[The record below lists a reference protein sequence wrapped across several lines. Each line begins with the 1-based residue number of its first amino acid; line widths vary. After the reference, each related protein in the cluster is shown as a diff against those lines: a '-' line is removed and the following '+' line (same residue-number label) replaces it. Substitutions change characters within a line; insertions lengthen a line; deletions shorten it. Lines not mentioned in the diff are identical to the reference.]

1 MNDTICAI
9 ATLVGESSINVI
21 RVSGDKSIEI
31 VNSIFDRDLTKKE
44 SHTIS
49 YGHIVDN
56 DERIDEVLVSVFK
69 SPKTFTTEDVV
80 EINSHGGKIC
90 VNKILEL
97 LLNKGCRLAEPGE
110 FLKRAFLNGRIDLV
124 EAEAVSDMINSKTD
138 SARKMSMRGIN
149 KELSKKIDDL
159 RDNIMSLVANI
170 EVNIDYPEYEDELVI
185 TKEIVEEKIKYVKDK
200 INELLDNSKNG
211 VIIKNGIN
219 ISIVGKPNVGKSS
232 ILNKLLGEDKAIVT
246 SVKGTTRDIVEGS
259 TIINGIEVNFFDT
272 AGIRKTDE
280 IVESIGIEK
289 SIKKMEES
297 DLVLFVISSSEK
309 IDDEDMEI
317 LEKLKDKKILVIYNK
332 VDLSNSKDE
341 RLKDYDYIEMSTKD
355 DKYVKQLKDKI
366 VEIFKLNDIEKSD
379 YTYISNSRQISLLNN
394 CLDIIDD
401 INKKIKSDIPIDL
414 IEIDI
419 KSLLDK
425 LGEITGNTYENELI
439 DKIFSNFCLGK

>member
-419 KSLLDK
+419 KLLLDK

>member
-21 RVSGDKSIEI
+21 RISGDKSIEI

-355 DKYVKQLKDKI
+355 DKYVKQLKNKI

-419 KSLLDK
+419 KLLLDK

>member
-21 RVSGDKSIEI
+21 RISGDKSIEI
-31 VNSIFDRDLTKKE
+31 VNNIFDRDLTKKE

-317 LEKLKDKKILVIYNK
+317 LEKLKEKKILVIYNK

-394 CLDIIDD
+394 CLNIIDD

-419 KSLLDK
+419 KLLLDK

>member
-21 RVSGDKSIEI
+21 RISGDKSIEI

-317 LEKLKDKKILVIYNK
+317 LEKLKEKRILVIYNK

-394 CLDIIDD
+394 CLNIIDD

-419 KSLLDK
+419 KLLLDK